1 MWVLDASAILALLQR
16 ETGSERVAEVI
27 ATAVVGAVNYSEVLA
42 KLADKG
48 VGEEDRREIAD
59 ALPCKV
65 VSFDARQGEAA
76 AALRP
81 SSRTAGL
88 SFADRACLAL
98 AQTTD
103 ATAITADRAWGELK
117 LGITVEVIR

>member
-16 ETGSERVAEVI
+16 EPGSERVAEVI
-27 ATAVVGAVNYSEVLA
+27 ADAVVGAVSYSEVLA

-48 VGEEDRREIAD
+48 VDADDRRTIAD
-59 ALPCKV
+59 ALQCEILD
-65 VSFDARQGEAA
+65 FDVWQAEAA

-81 SSRTAGL
+81 ASKSAGL

-98 AQTTD
+98 AQSRG
-103 ATAITADRAWGELK
+103 ATAVTADRAWATVR
-117 LGITVEVIR
+117 LGISVEVIR